1 MAAVIC
7 VFIALAFAFN
17 APLAVLAVL
26 DENGVTADR
35 LNGLLSD
42 LLSAENI
49 LSKEEDAF
57 NGAADAVWRLAKT
70 LESCGFL
77 MGAAAA
83 YADPPA
89 AGNPFLLFKYAS
101 VDFSAGSAVQLDL
114 SRYTKEA
121 LQSGAEQLRLIA
133 RGMVERGEEAFYDCA
148 ETLYDILQSEDV
160 LAQVSYKDMFG
171 VYDYAVGVSAQ
182 ADFALLFPL
191 DALAA
196 PDFVKTQAEG
206 IRSAQALLRSIDYPL
221 FLNIITYL
229 PDIPAFLCAL
239 CVHAASLENFDIAAF
254 SSAAEWVG
262 RTAGAN
268 LDAAL
273 LTDYFSYLAE
283 CSPDDLSGSA
293 RAKAEEFADYL
304 KAAFPS

>member
-1 MAAVIC
+1 MTYPQNFEEKIGFDKIRH
-7 VFIALAFAFN
+7 FISERCLSTLGSERVNEMKFLTSF
-17 APLAVLAVL
+17 
-26 DENGVTADR
+26 DTIER
-35 LNGLLSD
+35 LLR
-42 LLSAENI
+42 ET
-49 LSKEEDAF
+49 EEF
-57 NGAADAVWRLAKT
+57 T
-70 LESCGFL
+70 H
-77 MGAAAA
+77 
-83 YADPPA
+83 
-89 AGNPFLLFKYAS
+89 
-101 VDFSAGSAVQLDL
+101 
-114 SRYTKEA
+114 
-121 LQSGAEQLRLIA
+121 
-133 RGMVERGEEAFYDCA
+133 
-148 ETLYDILQSEDV
+148 ILQSEDV